1 MVPRSLSLK
10 VALVLLFASAPVI
23 FLVSVGS
30 YHLYTTGW
38 SFIAYWPMALCWL
51 LAFGLGWFWTRQLRQ
66 KVKPQEQPEVPTPNY
81 WTARDHQAWELVQK
95 HAEGVEA
102 VRPDQMSDLN
112 RYATDAQAL
121 ALKVAQIYQPGAT
134 DPFAH
139 LTMPEILTCGELVA
153 HDLSALVI
161 SYVPGSHLMTIQDI
175 KRVRQAVDTATDW
188 YPRIRN
194 LYWAVS
200 LVMNPLKAGMQIA
213 ASKAGLGPAYQGLQQ
228 NLLLWFHTAYIRE
241 IGRYLIE
248 LNSGRLK
255 VGAKR
260 YLELMAQHQA
270 PPEGA
275 ATPSGPEA
283 EAKPVTAE
291 KPIVLAVVG
300 PVKAGKS
307 TLVNVLLGEQLAA
320 TDVLPLTQGKNRYTL
335 SQPGR
340 PTFILIDT
348 QGFGQTG
355 ATDSDVKAAIEAAQE
370 ADLMLVVVPAR
381 SAARKP
387 EVDFLD
393 QVRAGIRATPQFKL
407 PPTLVA
413 LSHIDLL
420 TPAMEWAPP
429 YDWRSGMRTKEV
441 QMREAVL
448 AAAEVFGDRAEEF
461 IPVCTAKGKEQSVRE
476 ELLAALAVRLGQAR
490 GVALLRALHA
500 ESSTGQTR
508 KVFDQLANVSGQ
520 IVKTIWKEAMK

>member
-1 MVPRSLSLK
+1 MLPRSFSLK
-10 VALVLLFASAPVI
+10 VALVLFLSAAPVL
-23 FLVSVGS
+23 FLVGVGS
-30 YHLYTTGW
+30 YHLYITGW
-38 SFIAYWPMALCWL
+38 SFTTYWPMSLCWL
-51 LAFGLGWFWTRQLRQ
+51 LSFGLGWYWTRPLRR
-66 KVKPQEQPEVPTPNY
+66 KVKSEEQPEIPTPNY
-81 WTARDHQAWELVQK
+81 WTDRDHRAWEIVQK
-95 HAEGVEA
+95 HAEAVEA
-102 VRPDQMSDLN
+102 VRPEQMSDLN
-112 RYATDAQAL
+112 RYASDAQSL
-121 ALKVAQIYQPGAT
+121 ALKVAEIYQPGTT

-153 HDLSALVI
+153 HDLSALVDQ
-161 SYVPGSHLMTIQDI
+161 YVPGSHVMTVNDI
-175 KRVRQAVDTATDW
+175 KRVRHAVDTATEW

-200 LVMNPLKAGMQIA
+200 LVMNPMKAGMQIA

-228 NLLLWFHTAYIRE
+228 NILLWFHTAYIRE
-241 IGRYLIE
+241 LGRYLIE

-260 YLELMAQHQA
+260 YLELLASHQV
-270 PPEGA
+270 PPTGE
-275 ATPSGPEA
+275 ATPGSPTVEST
-283 EAKPVTAE
+283 PVD

-320 TDVLPLTQGKNRYTL
+320 TDALPLTQGQKRYTL
-335 SQPGR
+335 AQPGR
-340 PTFILIDT
+340 QTFILIDT

-355 ATDSDVKAAIEAAQE
+355 ATDSDVKVAIHAAQE
-370 ADLMLVVVPAR
+370 ADLLLVVVPAR

-387 EVDFLD
+387 EIDFLD
-393 QVRAGIRATPQFKL
+393 KVRIGMKATPQFKL

-413 LSHIDLL
+413 LSHTDLL

-429 YDWRSGMRTKEV
+429 YDWRHGTRPKEL
-441 QMREAVL
+441 QMRDAVL

-461 IPVCTAKGKEQSVRE
+461 IPICTAAGKEQGVRE
-476 ELLAALAVRLGQAR
+476 ELLAALAIRLGQAR

-500 ESSTGQTR
+500 EASTSPTR
-508 KVFDQLANVSGQ
+508 KIFDQLANVGGQ
-520 IVKTIWKEAMK
+520 LVKTLWKEAIK